1 MPEGRFAEH
10 RPRQR
15 DEESSH
21 AGKSCRRTWAAEMG
35 RSEARFTYHS
45 DTRMTFEVVDGA
57 GLAADGHIETGD
69 VQIAEIRPDVFL
81 ASWQAADGT
90 TVVHVADLSRQRVDA
105 TIALD
110 DRLFTPVGTFTAP
123 PEQAQS

>member
-1 MPEGRFAEH
+1 
-10 RPRQR
+10 
-15 DEESSH
+15 
-21 AGKSCRRTWAAEMG
+21 
-35 RSEARFTYHS
+35 
-45 DTRMTFEVVDGA
+45 MTFEVVDGA

-81 ASWQAADGT
+81 ASWQEADGT

-110 DRLFTPVGTFTAP
+110 DRLFTPVGTFTALP
-123 PEQAQS
+123 GSNKHSPNLPNSTDGLRAAVPGLVRFEWNPERIFQDGDYVIAHSRTSG